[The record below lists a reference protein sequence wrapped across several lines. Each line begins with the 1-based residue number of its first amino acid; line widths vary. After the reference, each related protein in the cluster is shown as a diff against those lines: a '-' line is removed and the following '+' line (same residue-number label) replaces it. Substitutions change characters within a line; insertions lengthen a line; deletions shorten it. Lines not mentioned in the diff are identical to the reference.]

1 MRINFYQARAIAS
14 STLLMVGPV
23 CILGAYAMAGLAYA
37 IFPYGWSWNL
47 CCAFGGILKRY
58 FDSLHLIIKTCN
70 LYVAILCAT
79 DPVSVLA
86 VLRRVNINPGLTMLI
101 TGESLLNDAS
111 AIVLFNL
118 YGSALGGDQAAL
130 DPGAVITY
138 FVKVIFISPLLGLGL
153 GGCAVI
159 AFKYCNRRK
168 KEEDVTI
175 QVCITIGL
183 AFLSFF
189 IGESIVH
196 VSGVVCCVIS
206 GYHLTDCSR
215 KTF

>member
-1 MRINFYQARAIAS
+1 
-14 STLLMVGPV
+14 
-23 CILGAYAMAGLAYA
+23 
-37 IFPYGWSWNL
+37 
-47 CCAFGGILKRY
+47 
-58 FDSLHLIIKTCN
+58 
-70 LYVAILCAT
+70 
-79 DPVSVLA
+79 
-86 VLRRVNINPGLTMLI
+86 MLI